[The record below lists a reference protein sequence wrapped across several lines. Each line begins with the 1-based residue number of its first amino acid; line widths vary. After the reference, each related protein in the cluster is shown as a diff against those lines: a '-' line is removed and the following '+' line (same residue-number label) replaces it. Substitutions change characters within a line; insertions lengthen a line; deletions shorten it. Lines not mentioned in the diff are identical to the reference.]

1 MRRLNMTPLL
11 IVATLLGV
19 LGSCLTPAT
28 LSGQE
33 TKSEP
38 TKSQATSDKNDK
50 QKPDDAAKP
59 SDPAKPAEPSQPE
72 PPKPTGLP
80 PAKLLPG
87 IGAVNHSITTSSNEC
102 QQFYSQGLAFQHS
115 FVYMEAVRSFERA
128 TQLDPKCAMAF
139 WGLSRAFEQWGRP
152 DEAKKSLAWARQL
165 AGNASY
171 REQKLIEGRVFEKEA
186 ASLKDKER
194 ETKMNQARRALDEVL
209 ALYADDE
216 EAWMQRAAIA
226 EGGSMG
232 AIPFYKACLQVNP
245 RHPGAHHQ
253 LVHAYEGISRP
264 ALGWPHSD
272 GYIDSAPLVPHSHH
286 MQVHLAMRLS
296 RWDIASS
303 NMLRS
308 ITLEKMYHQE
318 MKVDPKQDAQY
329 QHHMDICTRALVHTG
344 KYARACEMKKE
355 ADANGWHIWNTW
367 TRLFQAQHDWVELL
381 KLGEEAK
388 KKNNKDGGLYICA
401 LACLGAGD
409 LIRAQAEIDGLEKE
423 LESKKGNRELEY
435 KLAELRG
442 RLDCLSGKIDDGLK
456 RIREW
461 ADKSKSDYGYHA
473 YGGGAYLLEVWG
485 EAALECGRL
494 DDAEEGY
501 LEALAHDTH
510 SAVAAI
516 GLKVICER
524 QNRPDEAARYT
535 ELARRCWNDA
545 DSGVYDRELAR
556 LASIRLPAAPAAVT
570 AVATQAANEP

>member
-1 MRRLNMTPLL
+1 M
-11 IVATLLGV
+11 IVAIFCGLP
-19 LGSCLTPAT
+19 GSALSAAT
-28 LSGQE
+28 RVID
-33 TKSEP
+33 EP
-38 TKSQATSDKNDK
+38 K
-50 QKPDDAAKP
+50 Q
-59 SDPAKPAEPSQPE
+59 DPAKPGDSAKPPDPPPVPE
-72 PPKPTGLP
+72 PPKPTGLA
-80 PAKLLPG
+80 PARLLPG
-87 IGAVNHSITTSSNEC
+87 IGAVNHSITTASLEC

-128 TQLDPKCAMAF
+128 TQLDPKCPMAF
-139 WGLSRAFEQWGRP
+139 WGLSRALDMWGRG
-152 DEAKKSLAWARQL
+152 DEAKKSLAWAKQL

-171 REQKLIEGRVFEKEA
+171 REQKLIEARVLEKDA
-186 ASLKDKER
+186 GPLKDKDR
-194 ETKMNQARRALDEVL
+194 EDKMNQARRALDEVL
-209 ALYADDE
+209 ALYPEDE

-226 EGGSMG
+226 DGGSLG

-253 LVHAYEGISRP
+253 LVHAYEGIGRP

-296 RWDIASS
+296 RWDVASA

-308 ITLEKMYHQE
+308 ITLEKLYHQE

-329 QHHMDICTRALVHTG
+329 QHHMDICVRALVHTG
-344 KYARACEMKKE
+344 NYARACELKRE
-355 ADANGWHIWNTW
+355 ADGYGWQMWSTW
-367 TRLFQAQHDWVELL
+367 CRLFQAQHDWVDLL

-388 KKNNKDGGLYICA
+388 KKNSKDYGAYVCA
-401 LACLGAGD
+401 LACFGAGD
-409 LIRAQAEIDGLEKE
+409 IDRAKLEVEALQKE
-423 LESKKGNRELEY
+423 LESKKGNRDLEY
-435 KLAELRG
+435 KVAELSG
-442 RLDCLSGKIDDGLK
+442 RLDCITGKVDEGLK

-485 EAALECGRL
+485 QTALECGRL
-494 DDAEEGY
+494 EDAEEGF

-510 SAVAAI
+510 SAMAAI

-524 QNRPDEAARYT
+524 QDRQNEAVRYT
-535 ELARRCWNDA
+535 ELARRCWKDA

-556 LASIRLPAAPAAVT
+556 LVSLHLPPTTAAAATDVT
-570 AVATQAANEP
+570 TGP